1 MMVSAISLENPDRDT
16 AIFRKHCK
24 EIKGLQLEKSFTRAE
39 EAISY
44 LSKFPIDLL
53 ILNYE
58 AAKAKLPEILA
69 GMPQQ
74 TVAILL
80 GGISEAVAHP
90 RVVRVLS
97 EEFSMDDCIEA
108 FNAAKHQLQSI
119 RNGTGEQEKH
129 FFVRV
134 DYKLAKV
141 VVEDILLVE
150 GYDDYIKIHQNKGK
164 VLVVRMTM
172 RSIINKLPE
181 SDFLRIHRSF
191 IVRKDR
197 VEAVNGKFVMMN
209 GRQLPVGGSYEA
221 QVKQC
226 FHS

>member
-1 MMVSAISLENPDRDT
+1 M
-16 AIFRKHCK
+16 
-24 EIKGLQLEKSFTRAE
+24 
-39 EAISY
+39 
-44 LSKFPIDLL
+44 
-53 ILNYE
+53 
-58 AAKAKLPEILA
+58 
-69 GMPQQ
+69 
-74 TVAILL
+74 
-80 GGISEAVAHP
+80 
-90 RVVRVLS
+90 
-97 EEFSMDDCIEA
+97 
-108 FNAAKHQLQSI
+108 
-119 RNGTGEQEKH
+119 
-129 FFVRV
+129 
-134 DYKLAKV
+134 
-141 VVEDILLVE
+141 VE